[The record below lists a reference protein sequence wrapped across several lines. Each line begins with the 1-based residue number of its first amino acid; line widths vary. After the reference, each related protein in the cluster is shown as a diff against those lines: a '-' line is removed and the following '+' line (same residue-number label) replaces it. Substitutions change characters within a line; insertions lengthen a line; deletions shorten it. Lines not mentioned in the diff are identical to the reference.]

1 LHIISVI
8 VILQANGFDW
18 DRGNRAK
25 CEKHGLSIATI
36 ESLFTRPLAIL
47 PDAAHSLR
55 EERLRAIGR
64 TEKGRGVFIIFT
76 LRRKGDELLIR
87 PISARYMHKKEI
99 EIYEKEN
106 PDL

>member
-1 LHIISVI
+1 

-47 PDAAHSLR
+47 PDAAHSQR
-55 EERLRAIGR
+55 ERRLRAIGR
-64 TEKGRGVFIIFT
+64 TEKERGVFIIFT
-76 LRRKGDELLIR
+76 LRREGDELLIR

-99 EIYEKEN
+99 EAYEKEN

>member
-1 LHIISVI
+1 VT
-8 VILQANGFDW
+8 LQANGFDW

-25 CEKHGLSIATI
+25 CEKHGLSIEVI

-47 PDAAHSLR
+47 PDAAHSQR
-55 EERLRAIGR
+55 EKRLRAIGQ
-64 TEKGRGVFIIFT
+64 TETGRSVFIVFT
-76 LRRKGDELLIR
+76 LRRKDGELLVR

-99 EIYEKEN
+99 ETYEEEN

>member
-1 LHIISVI
+1 M
-8 VILQANGFDW
+8 GFPST
-18 DRGNRAK
+18 
-25 CEKHGLSIATI
+25 LI
-36 ESLFTRPLAIL
+36 ESLFARPLAIL
-47 PDAAHSLR
+47 PDAAHSQR
-55 EERLRAIGR
+55 EKRLRAIGR

-99 EIYEKEN
+99 EAYEKEN